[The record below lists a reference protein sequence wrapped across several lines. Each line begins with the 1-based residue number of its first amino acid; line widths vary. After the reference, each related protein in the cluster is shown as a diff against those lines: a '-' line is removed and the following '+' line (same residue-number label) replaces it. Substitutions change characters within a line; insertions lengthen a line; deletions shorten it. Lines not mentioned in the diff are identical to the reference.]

1 MLADER
7 EKQGNSSKYIKSTN
21 NLRKRDRKRMTIV
34 KERTKE
40 RNTKRDGK
48 DEEQRQRDH

>member
-7 EKQGNSSKYIKSTN
+7 EKQGNSQKYNKSTN
-21 NLRKRDRKRMTIV
+21 NLSERDRKRMTVV

-40 RNTKRDGK
+40 GNIKRERG
-48 DEEQRQRDH
+48 